1 MRHILA
7 IVATLLVAC
16 GAESGASRDYTVS
29 ACPARPALGQS
40 PTLCDRGVGEEP
52 RFVPVPECV
61 AEVGRPMPNPWS
73 LGSTHP
79 DSERCA
85 AQGGAVLVT
94 YDDVRTALSR

>member
-7 IVATLLVAC
+7 IVATVLVAC

-29 ACPARPALGQS
+29 MCPARPAPSQS

-61 AEVGRPMPNPWS
+61 AEIGLPMPNPWA

-79 DSERCA
+79 SGERCA
-85 AQGGAVLVT
+85 AMGGAVLVT
-94 YDDVRTALSR
+94 YDDVRAALTR